1 VKNVNNI
8 ELGTFRMET
17 WYFSPLPKEF
27 WPNDVIDTLHFCEF
41 CLKFFRRKSELVH
54 HASKCGLKHPP
65 GDEIYRGADGIS
77 MWEVDGVKDKQ
88 YCQSLCYLAKMFLDQ
103 CVVGGGRGRGICVH
117 ARLAPIP
124 PPPLAL
130 PPAHPP
136 PSHTRSKT
144 LYYDVDVFFFYVMT
158 RLDEFGYHV
167 VGYYS
172 KEKHSEYGYN
182 LACILTLPCH
192 QRAGYGRFL
201 IQFCALRRGGGGAT
215 CRGLLSAPRGLS
227 SPATPCHPRPLLRPT
242 AYELSKK
249 EAKVGSPEKPLSDLG
264 LLSYRSYWAWQITS
278 ILRED
283 RGDAVSIMDLTRLT
297 SIKHED
303 VITTLQHLGV
313 IRYINGAHVI
323 AAPYEVVEKEFLR
336 LNAKPG
342 PVVDPA
348 RILWAPH
355 REPIKKDK
363 WTLAAK
369 IASALGTEGG
379 A

>member
-1 VKNVNNI
+1 MLTHP
-8 ELGTFRMET
+8 LG
-17 WYFSPLPKEF
+17 K
-27 WPNDVIDTLHFCEF
+27 
-41 CLKFFRRKSELVH
+41 
-54 HASKCGLKHPP
+54 
-65 GDEIYRGADGIS
+65 
-77 MWEVDGVKDKQ
+77 
-88 YCQSLCYLAKMFLDQ
+88 
-103 CVVGGGRGRGICVH
+103 
-117 ARLAPIP
+117 
-124 PPPLAL
+124 
-130 PPAHPP
+130 
-136 PSHTRSKT
+136 
-144 LYYDVDVFFFYVMT
+144 
-158 RLDEFGYHV
+158 
-167 VGYYS
+167 
-172 KEKHSEYGYN
+172 
-182 LACILTLPCH
+182 
-192 QRAGYGRFL
+192 
-201 IQFCALRRGGGGAT
+201 
-215 CRGLLSAPRGLS
+215 
-227 SPATPCHPRPLLRPT
+227 
-242 AYELSKK
+242 
-249 EAKVGSPEKPLSDLG
+249 
-264 LLSYRSYWAWQITS
+264 LSYRSYWAWQITS